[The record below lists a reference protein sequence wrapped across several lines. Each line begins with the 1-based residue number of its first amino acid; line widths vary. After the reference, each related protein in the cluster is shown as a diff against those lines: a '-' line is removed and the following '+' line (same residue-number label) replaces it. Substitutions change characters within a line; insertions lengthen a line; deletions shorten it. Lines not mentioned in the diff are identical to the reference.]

1 MLLNMIVYSF
11 DFYIN
16 DTGRFANII
25 IFEMLTKQNK
35 NIILLGC
42 SKAQKCIGKDVFPD
56 QHLYA

>member
-25 IFEMLTKQNK
+25 IFEMITKRNK

-42 SKAQKCIGKDVFPD
+42 SKAQKCLRIDMSRDYHTNV
-56 QHLYA
+56 